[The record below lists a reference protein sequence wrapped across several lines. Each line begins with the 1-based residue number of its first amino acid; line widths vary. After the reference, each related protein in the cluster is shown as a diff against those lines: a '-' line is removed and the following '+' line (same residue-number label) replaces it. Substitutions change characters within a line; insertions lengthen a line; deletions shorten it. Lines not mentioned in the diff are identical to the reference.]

1 MFFSPPSSQMN
12 PKPAP
17 RPLTLA
23 SAVID
28 RAMDADRN
36 LQYVTAYK
44 LYVTGLDHLSEAL
57 QQEDDDLARRGIWS
71 RYRYYDA
78 RAKELGAIVV
88 SQERI
93 RMDQRLVVLEKEI
106 LRLRSMLERYL
117 AGSNGHYDSKTTQK
131 T

>member
-1 MFFSPPSSQMN
+1 
-12 PKPAP
+12 
-17 RPLTLA
+17 
-23 SAVID
+23 
-28 RAMDADRN
+28 MDADRN

-57 QQEDDDLARRGIWS
+57 QQEDDDLALRGIWS
-71 RYRYYDA
+71 RYRFYDA

-106 LRLRSMLERYL
+106 LRLRSMLERHL
-117 AGSNGHYDSKTTQK
+117 AGSNGQHYSKTTQK